1 MISGPCR
8 DRSLGWWP
16 HHTFKFLT
24 LFITPKGRIF
34 RDIIFRPLR
43 FSKYIKPLKLFK
55 FTIHVHQ
62 NSKPYIYIYIYIY
75 IWNKPDRGYSEPV
88 ELALVFFTYTCFS
101 LLKHHNLAPIRIHT
115 QNNIV
120 SYGILKNTTSG
131 KKEKRER
138 GSK

>member
-75 IWNKPDRGYSEPV
+75 ETNQIEDIANLWSWH
-88 ELALVFFTYTCFS
+88 LCFS
-101 LLKHHNLAPIRIHT
+101 HT
-115 QNNIV
+115 LV
-120 SYGILKNTTSG
+120 SPSLNTTTWLQLGYTHKTISFHMG
-131 KKEKRER
+131 F
-138 GSK
+138 